1 MRIEVYGPGCTK
13 CNQSADAA
21 RAFVEKHS
29 LDAEVVKV
37 TELDAIVARGVLRTP
52 ATFIDGNKIVGG
64 RVLREKDL
72 EDWLTKRPQG
82 GVTHHA
88 TRTHECRS
96 DGRGLRET
104 PGLVH

>member
-1 MRIEVYGPGCTK
+1 MKIEVFGPGCAK

-21 RAFVEKHS
+21 RKFVSEHQ

-52 ATFIDGNKIVGG
+52 ATFIDGEKIVGG

-72 EDWLTKRPQG
+72 LEWL
-82 GVTHHA
+82 A
-88 TRTHECRS
+88 A
-96 DGRGLRET
+96 RGE
-104 PGLVH
+104 